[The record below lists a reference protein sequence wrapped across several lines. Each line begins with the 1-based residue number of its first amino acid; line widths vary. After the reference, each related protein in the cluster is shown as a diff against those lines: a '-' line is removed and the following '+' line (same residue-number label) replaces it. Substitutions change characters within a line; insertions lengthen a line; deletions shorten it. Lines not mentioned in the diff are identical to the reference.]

1 MKKLLPILLCYVLM
15 TSQVFAI
22 SGGPVYGGSSINPVG
37 VYSGVITV
45 NTVKDFINDPI
56 TGAPILDPNTGQAEF
71 TIDQSTVSLGLFSLA
86 VPTISVAQGAFIQ
99 FVNGDVFVGE
109 IVASVNP
116 DSGALSGIVEGTSNY
131 SVNLNSGTTVIVDLI
146 TNSAAGKITAQVG
159 GTRQGSLSSA
169 TLNGTANLIVNSGG
183 NRVTGN
189 SGQQGALVENY
200 ALDCTVSGF
209 RQSATY
215 SAVTTLGLSASGT

>member
-1 MKKLLPILLCYVLM
+1 MLTQ
-15 TSQVFAI
+15 TSQAFAL

-169 TLNGTANLIVNSGG
+169 TLNGNRQSHRQQRRQPGHRQQRSAGSARGELRSGLHGLGLPG
-183 NRVTGN
+183 NRP
-189 SGQQGALVENY
+189 
-200 ALDCTVSGF
+200 
-209 RQSATY
+209 TY